1 MNAVSV
7 MFDLHDLR
15 NAVLPFARRHPPGEV
30 VAVECGVGV
39 RAYES
44 VLDFHPL
51 TIMDDPGIKQA
62 LRSPVCYLA
71 AGSMEKSTNFWGSR
85 SAGTDLS
92 WRSKSKYPR
101 ATFAG
106 NRPSLL
112 NMLTKVS

>member
-1 MNAVSV
+1 MTAVSV

-62 LRSPVCYLA
+62 LFGRRFVILPPA
-71 AGSMEKSTNFWGSR
+71 AWKSR
-85 SAGTDLS
+85 
-92 WRSKSKYPR
+92 
-101 ATFAG
+101 
-106 NRPSLL
+106 
-112 NMLTKVS
+112 